1 MLIGTFAA
9 ERTLVNRGESASR
22 SDGVVSVGEIWV
34 YLGFF
39 VTLVAAG
46 LGFPA
51 PEELVIT
58 GGGVLAG
65 QLPPEPEVIE
75 VPIAYPPPTPT
86 EVARL
91 LTFNPH
97 GGFPGGLPW
106 AGLYAHAPHQL
117 SPEEVIGL
125 QAVGLLAVNPEGG
138 FPGGLPWATLAGA
151 GPAMEQWVK
160 EPTSNKIR
168 VRWWIMLPVCIAGV
182 VLSDLILFSLGWWGG
197 DRLMRHRWVAHL
209 MPPQRRRRTEEN
221 FHRYGVSILVFGRLV
236 PGIRAPLF
244 LTAGSMRLP
253 LPRFLLAD
261 GLGAVVG
268 NSFFF
273 FLGYWLG
280 DSVKTLIEGVEE
292 RLKPILIIVIVGVV
306 VAYLLWLFLRHPV
319 STGDPAEV
327 PLIGPQVASHIE
339 HTEPVQEHPSHC
351 DKSAETKSSPA
362 KPPPSP
368 DQPARKLS
376 IFLIVLGAGVL
387 ATCLFWHFRRQL
399 RG

>member
-1 MLIGTFAA
+1 
-9 ERTLVNRGESASR
+9 
-22 SDGVVSVGEIWV
+22 VVSVGEIWV

-58 GGGVLAG
+58 GAGVLAG
-65 QLPPEPEVIE
+65 QLPPEPEIIE
-75 VPIAYPPPTPT
+75 VPMAYPTPSQ
-86 EVARL
+86 VVGL
-91 LTFNPH
+91 LAFNPQA
-97 GGFPGGLPW
+97 GFPGSLPW
-106 AGLYAHAPHQL
+106 TALHRTAPHTL
-117 SPEEVIGL
+117 SSEEVTSL
-125 QAVGLLAVNPEGG
+125 RVVGLLAVNPQGG
-138 FPGGLPWATLAGA
+138 FPGGVPWATLGGA
-151 GPAMEQWVK
+151 GPATERTVL
-160 EPTSNKIR
+160 EPTSKKIH
-168 VRWWIMLPVCIAGV
+168 VRWWIMLPVCIGGV
-182 VLSDLILFSLGWWGG
+182 VLSDLILFSVGWWGG
-197 DRLMRHRWVAHL
+197 DRLLRHRWVAHL
-209 MPPQRRRRTEEN
+209 MPPQRRQRTEEN

-253 LPRFLLAD
+253 LPKFLLAD

-292 RLKPILIIVIVGVV
+292 RLKPILIIVTVGLV

-327 PLIGPQVASHIE
+327 PLIGPQVASHIDCTDPAE
-339 HTEPVQEHPSHC
+339 KHTPPC
-351 DKSAETKSSPA
+351 DESAETK
-362 KPPPSP
+362 PSP
-368 DQPARKLS
+368 TKPLPAPDQRARRLS
-376 IFLIVLGAGVL
+376 LLLIALGAGVL
-387 ATCLFWHFRRQL
+387 ATCLLWHFRRQI